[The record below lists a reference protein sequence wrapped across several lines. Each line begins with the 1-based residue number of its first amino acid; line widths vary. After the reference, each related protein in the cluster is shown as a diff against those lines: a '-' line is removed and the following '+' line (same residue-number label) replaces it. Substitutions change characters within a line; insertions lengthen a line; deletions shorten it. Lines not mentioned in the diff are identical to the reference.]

1 MKSCVIYVSP
11 EVSTVFM
18 DGRPELAP
26 QTDKDR
32 AEAVGCGQFSPSN
45 PIGTVP
51 IMNVRGEKIDVPSS
65 LQGRGFVDTVLA
77 PNLTVITISQLA
89 AARQKK
95 AQQQNRSEAGSPS
108 HENLSHTPSRE
119 MSVATC
125 HTITAHNNTKMSVL
139 LFCLLGRMKAG
150 WKQKPQQ

>member
-1 MKSCVIYVSP
+1 
-11 EVSTVFM
+11 M

-65 LQGRGFVDTVLA
+65 LQGSGFVDTVLA

-95 AQQQNRSEAGSPS
+95 SPAAKQKRSGESLS